1 MAFEQQESK
10 TPTSIGAI
18 FVALTDYDGVPAN
31 HIATFNVEVLDQNGD
46 TLRTLTG
53 QLQQHLSGTQQQRI
67 VDFLAALRTQAEGE
81 ILP

>member
-1 MAFEQQESK
+1 MAFEQQGNK
-10 TPTSIGAI
+10 VPTSIGAI
-18 FVALTDYDGVPAN
+18 FIALTDYDGIPAN

-53 QLQQHLSGTQQQRI
+53 QLQPHLSPAQIQSI